1 MSVNDLNKRKLKMK
15 KIAIA
20 SLLALAAISASAAE
34 VGVTAARYYA
44 GADRDAFGVTIG
56 QSYGKV
62 GVTAGFDRATKGANN
77 QDRYTVVGS
86 YDVTKL
92 SSATVAVKAGGAYL
106 NNQTGAD
113 GYALLVGAGVSVPVV
128 DKVSVGLDYTRQ
140 YGQTR
145 VNSFDGNRLTASVKY
160 AF

>member
-1 MSVNDLNKRKLKMK
+1 MK

-20 SLLALAAISASAAE
+20 TLLAVMAATAGAVE
-34 VGVTAARYYA
+34 VGVTAARDYA
-44 GADRDAFGVTIG
+44 GADRDAYGVTLG
-56 QSYGKV
+56 QSFGKV

-86 YDVTKL
+86 YDVAKL
-92 SSATVAVKAGGAYL
+92 GSATVAVKAGGAYL

-113 GYALLVGAGVSVPVV
+113 GYALLVGAGVSIPVAS
-128 DKVSVGLDYTRQ
+128 KVSVGLDYTRQ
-140 YGQTR
+140 EGQHR
-145 VNSFDGNRLTASVKY
+145 VRASDGDRLTASVKY